1 MGHGGRARQPRL
13 ATQPRLADLLT
24 EKTDRL
30 ELAGPPPTG
39 ARSNL
44 RVLEELGLLNP
55 EVLWEMLGHNPVDP
69 LHLIR
74 IVRAH
79 KEALG
84 LVPEEV
90 LVSGGS
96 VGFFAGDKNEVGYKA
111 SLHIDVFTN
120 DCVVISRREGSM
132 VPAREIRAEALWDQL
147 QTVDV
152 GEERLKALLEV
163 LRKSL
168 TEALTDAVAT

>member
-1 MGHGGRARQPRL
+1 MGHGRRAD
-13 ATQPRLADLLT
+13 QPRLADLLT
-24 EKTDRL
+24 GKTDRL
-30 ELAGPPPTG
+30 ELVGPPPTG
-39 ARSNL
+39 ARSNI
-44 RVLEELGLLNP
+44 RVLDDLELLTP
-55 EVLWEMLGHNPVDP
+55 EVMWELIGHNPVDP

-84 LVPEEV
+84 LAPEEV

-111 SLHIDVFTN
+111 SLHIDIFTN
-120 DCVVISRREGSM
+120 DCVVISRREGAM

-147 QTVDV
+147 QTVTV
-152 GEERLKALLEV
+152 GEERLTALLEV

-168 TEALTDAVAT
+168 AEALTDAVAA